1 MYECPIIALWC
12 KLSHV
17 LILARYT
24 EAIENIYAR
33 NTFVTVQLN
42 TFLCFSGSIL
52 PQRLDIITS
61 IWFAYHVESRRQPDR
76 NPFSKIAS
84 SRRELPM
91 WERTCSVLAN
101 MKYLCDLRM
110 AVKAPSRYTLYRV
123 KRSSR
128 LWWQRSRCEP
138 FSQTCH
144 GHWIMRKGGVMC
156 LTGSDSYLHHDHQKS
171 TDQAW
176 TLLNVTRVWVKPTF
190 IDWEKADSA
199 WLPFAASAS
208 FKQ

>member
-1 MYECPIIALWC
+1 M
-12 KLSHV
+12 

-24 EAIENIYAR
+24 EVIENIYAR

-42 TFLCFSGSIL
+42 SFLCFSGSIL

-101 MKYLCDLRM
+101 MKHLCDLRM
-110 AVKAPSRYTLYRV
+110 AVKAPSRYTPIQGEAILAPLMAAKQVRTFLTDVSWPLDHEKGRGDVPYRL
-123 KRSSR
+123 R
-128 LWWQRSRCEP
+128 Q
-138 FSQTCH
+138 
-144 GHWIMRKGGVMC
+144 
-156 LTGSDSYLHHDHQKS
+156 
-171 TDQAW
+171 
-176 TLLNVTRVWVKPTF
+176 
-190 IDWEKADSA
+190 
-199 WLPFAASAS
+199 LPSP
-208 FKQ
+208 